1 MRSLESLRQDYKNF
15 MEKGH
20 GNINK
25 AKHYNNAVRPII
37 LDIPLDMVKSM
48 VRLVILT
55 YAGFQICLPGL
66 HMSLGIYDRLWE
78 LLEGACTELDMLL
91 AKHTSTG
98 GAGGLG
104 NSFDEYVAALRK
116 REQLNEKITT
126 CQQRAS
132 VLDQLVTCLSLHTP
146 NAAQNPHL
154 KVLREAAS
162 KAHLEVDAV
171 VN

>member
-1 MRSLESLRQDYKNF
+1 
-15 MEKGH
+15 
-20 GNINK
+20 
-25 AKHYNNAVRPII
+25 
-37 LDIPLDMVKSM
+37 
-48 VRLVILT
+48 
-55 YAGFQICLPGL
+55 
-66 HMSLGIYDRLWE
+66 MSLGIYDRLWE

-91 AKHTSTG
+91 AKHMSTS

-116 REQLNEKITT
+116 REQLSEKIAT

-146 NAAQNPHL
+146 KAAQNPHL
-154 KVLREAAS
+154 KVMREAAS

-171 VN
+171 VKCIKKKASHNYLPRYRIEKSKPRRHFLRNPSHPGMGLILNPFRRVLTNSMFKGRPIMEVLL